1 MKNPL
6 KNDETPIHV
15 LWLPT
20 IFMAG
25 VAYVVSMIDL
35 IPGLSPISFLDDIIV
50 IIAMIWFF
58 TTWLPKN
65 HHRIYWF
72 KPKAQG
78 GASHQAGGTNGQ
90 AKGGKGAEFD
100 PFEVLKV
107 RRGASPEEVKAA
119 YREIISKYHPDKVAH
134 LGEEYQ
140 QMAHEKVIDIQK
152 AYEALCGKE

>member
-1 MKNPL
+1 MKNPV
-6 KNDETPIHV
+6 KDDESPIHV

-65 HHRIYWF
+65 KHRIYWF
-72 KPKAQG
+72 RPKARA
-78 GASHQAGGTNGQ
+78 GASHRAGGTSGQ
-90 AKGGKGAEFD
+90 AKGGKGVEFD

-152 AYEALCGKE
+152 AYEALCGKG

>member
-1 MKNPL
+1 VKD
-6 KNDETPIHV
+6 DESPIHV

-50 IIAMIWFF
+50 IIAMVWFF

-65 HHRIYWF
+65 KHRIYWF
-72 KPKAQG
+72 RPKAQA

-90 AKGGKGAEFD
+90 ATGGKGAEFD

-152 AYEALCGKE
+152 AYEALCGKG